1 MVAEVARMALVH
13 SVSVRTEAILWHWE
27 LRSRGRLD
35 RGNVGGV
42 DNKKCGAYVIGS

>member
-13 SVSVRTEAILWHWE
+13 SVSEAILWHWE